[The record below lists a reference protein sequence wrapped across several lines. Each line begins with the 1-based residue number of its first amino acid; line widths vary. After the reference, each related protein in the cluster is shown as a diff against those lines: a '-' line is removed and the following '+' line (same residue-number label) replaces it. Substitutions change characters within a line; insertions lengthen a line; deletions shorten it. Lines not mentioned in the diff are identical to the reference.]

1 MIMKK
6 NLFACLVFLCIFQ
19 HTIWAQQQQ
28 FTMKEAVLGLS
39 TTLAPFT
46 LKQLKWMGNDTKQL
60 AHIVEKDGVESVIK
74 TSIPDCSTEILF
86 SLPKLNEAIAKFGIE
101 PLKKIPTLNWQS
113 DNYFY
118 SILANNIGIGC
129 KIKNGSIKA
138 DTIFVLP
145 AEAENIIVHPSSMN
159 VAYVQNHNLY
169 IKTAKHKTIQVTQ
182 DGSYDLEYAGGKV
195 HQDEFGMSTYAFWSE
210 DGDHIAFYKMNQS
223 MVTDYPII
231 DWNATPAKVNL
242 IKYPFAGQKSHE
254 VKLLTY
260 NLRNGKTAEMD
271 TRTPADQYLTCV
283 TWHPDNEH
291 IYIGLLNRDQNDLS
305 INKYD
310 ASNGQ
315 FLKTLLNEQH
325 PKYVEP
331 QHPIYF
337 IPEWKDAFVYWSQ
350 KDGFMHLYK
359 VDEETSKQT
368 QLTFG
373 RFNINEWIGYNFKNK
388 EILFTSSQEGAMNKQ
403 LFALDVM
410 DKQIRKL
417 NTVMGWHTVT
427 ANQNNTYVIDEFTNT
442 NEPKAIDIIGIE
454 GDYEKRLSTAKNTL
468 TNYAIAKVTPV
479 TLYSADLTK
488 LHGRMMLPA
497 DFDANKKY
505 PVIVYLYNGPHV
517 QLIKNTF
524 PESGNLWYDY
534 LTQHGYIVF
543 TMDGRG
549 SGNRGFEFESA
560 TFGKLGTVEMEDQM
574 VGVKYLQSLP
584 YVDKD
589 KMGIHGWSFGGFM
602 ATSFMLRMPD
612 VFKVAVAGG
621 PVMDWSK
628 YEIMYTERYM
638 DDVEKNKKGYDDNN
652 LLTKTD
658 KLKGKLLLIHG
669 TDDDVVV
676 WQHSLAF
683 IKKCVD
689 NNQQVDYFVYPGYQH
704 NVRGK
709 DRVHLMQKITDYF
722 DEHLKK

>member
-1 MIMKK
+1 MIVIKK
-6 NLFACLVFLCIFQ
+6 IYILLFSIIGFATEIV
-19 HTIWAQQQQ
+19 AQQKN

-39 TTLAPFT
+39 TTLAPSG

-60 AHIVEKDGVESVIK
+60 AHIVTKDSVDFVIK
-74 TSIPDCSTEILF
+74 TSIPDCSTETLF
-86 SLPKLNEAIAKFGIE
+86 GLPKLNEALAKFGIE
-101 PLKKIPTLNWQS
+101 PLKKMPILNWES

-129 KIKNGSIKA
+129 KVKNGNVKA

-145 AEAENIIVHPSSMN
+145 ADAENILVHAASMN
-159 VAYVQNHNLY
+159 VAYVVNHNLY
-169 IKTAKHKTIQVTQ
+169 IKTAKHKTIAVTT
-182 DGSYDLEYAGGKV
+182 DGSRDLEYAGGNV
-195 HQDEFGMSTYAFWSE
+195 HQNEFGITDKAFWSE
-210 DGDHIAFYKMNQS
+210 DGSQIAFYKMNQS
-223 MVTDYPII
+223 MVTDYPIT
-231 DWNATPAKVNL
+231 DWNAIPAKVEL
-242 IKYPFAGQKSHE
+242 IKYPFAGGQSHE
-254 VKLLTY
+254 VKLLVY
-260 NLRNGKTAEMD
+260 NLRNEKTSEMD
-271 TRTPADQYLTCV
+271 TRTPADQYLTSI
-283 TWHPDNEH
+283 TWHPDNQH
-291 IYIGLLNRDQNDLS
+291 IYIGLLNRDQNDYSL
-305 INKYD
+305 NKYN
-310 ASNGQ
+310 ASTGK

-337 IPEWKDAFVYWSQ
+337 VPEWNNAFVYWSQ

-359 VDEETSKQT
+359 IDEETNKQT

-373 RFNINEWIGYNFKNK
+373 RFNVNEWIGYNRKNK

-403 LFALDVM
+403 LFALDIM

-417 NTVMGWHTVT
+417 NTVNGWHTVVG
-427 ANQNNTYVIDEFTNT
+427 NQNNTFLIDDYTNT
-442 NEPKAIDIIGIE
+442 IEPKAIDIIGIE
-454 GDYEKRLSTAKNTL
+454 GDYEKRLSTAANPL
-468 TNYAIAKVTPV
+468 INYAMSKVTTV
-479 TLYSADLTK
+479 TFNASDDTK
-488 LHGRMMLPA
+488 LYGRILLPA
-497 DFDANKKY
+497 NFDANKKY

-560 TFGKLGTVEMEDQM
+560 TFGKLGTIEMEDQM
-574 VGVKYLQSLP
+574 IGVKYLQSLP
-584 YVDKD
+584 YVDAN

-602 ATSFMLRMPD
+602 ATSFMLRKPD
-612 VFKVAVAGG
+612 IFKVAVAGG
-621 PVMDWSK
+621 PVMDWNK

-638 DDVEKNKKGYDDNN
+638 DSPEKNKKGYDDNN
-652 LLTKTD
+652 LLTKTNN
-658 KLKGKLLLIHG
+658 LKGKLLLIHG

-683 IKKCVD
+683 VKKCVD
-689 NNQQVDYFVYPGYQH
+689 NNQQIDYFVYPGYQH

-722 DEHLKK
+722 DLYLK